1 MAKIVATNKD
11 DKRDAESFKLLI
23 GASNVDDNPAHYL
36 ERPENILVMLIEDND
51 WKFGICL
58 ARFPAWKPLK
68 ICYGHDDFCASSRG
82 TMCGA
87 SLSI

>member
-1 MAKIVATNKD
+1 MAANKD
-11 DKRDAESFKLLI
+11 DKRDTESLKLLI

-36 ERPENILVMLIEDND
+36 ETPENILVMLIEDHD

-58 ARFPAWKPLK
+58 ARLLACKPLK
-68 ICYGHDDFCASSRG
+68 KCYGHGVFCASSGG